1 MPEGGVLTID
11 LRGELAAML
20 SLCAGTET
28 QKTSAGEPS
37 EVLQMKM
44 VAGTGF
50 EPVTFRL

>member
-20 SLCAGTET
+20 SLCAGAET
-28 QKTSAGEPS
+28 QKTSAMVTE
-37 EVLQMKM
+37 EVLQVKM